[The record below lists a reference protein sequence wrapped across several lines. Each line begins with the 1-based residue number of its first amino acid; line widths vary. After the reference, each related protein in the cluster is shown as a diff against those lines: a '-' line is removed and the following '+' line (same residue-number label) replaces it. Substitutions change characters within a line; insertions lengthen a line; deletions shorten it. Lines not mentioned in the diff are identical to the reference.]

1 MENLIHL
8 KNDLGINKTSIWKS
22 YKNDGE
28 HLPTNEHTERG
39 FDVVVDLLNIRTQK
53 YTKEESRVLVGCYLS
68 SHDYCV
74 VDNSDDFTP
83 LEVYQ
88 ANEKYKRY
96 EMALDK
102 LKKL

>member
-1 MENLIHL
+1 
-8 KNDLGINKTSIWKS
+8 
-22 YKNDGE
+22 
-28 HLPTNEHTERG
+28 
-39 FDVVVDLLNIRTQK
+39 
-53 YTKEESRVLVGCYLS
+53 
-68 SHDYCV
+68 V
-74 VDNSDDFTP
+74 VDNSDDFTS